1 MGNIPFLSIYIFPK
15 LQKPSKLPNPS
26 CRKGSYLEKAVR
38 MDSANELT
46 VRRSKTEIFRSQ
58 WISNTRVSANLH
70 AKTLP
75 WTSERFGMWIVPR
88 SQAMLLYL
96 TSSESQNPSLLQLP
110 CICETSSSV
119 TCKRSYLLDLYL
131 TELLQEG
138 VGHSTADDDAICFV
152 DQILDELNPKA
163 WLIDVN
169 VARKMPQLK
178 HTLPMFSCDAFCLAQ
193 VLLTLI
199 SCRQI
204 RSINK

>member
-1 MGNIPFLSIYIFPK
+1 MDLKHQGLCQSSCQSIALDFRAFWHVNRAKITSHVVVSNIFRITKSFSSSASL
-15 LQKPSKLPNPS
+15 
-26 CRKGSYLEKAVR
+26 YLW
-38 MDSANELT
+38 NEL
-46 VRRSKTEIFRSQ
+46 VCYVQKI
-58 WISNTRVSANLH
+58 L
-70 AKTLP
+70 
-75 WTSERFGMWIVPR
+75 
-88 SQAMLLYL
+88 
-96 TSSESQNPSLLQLP
+96 SSWS
-110 CICETSSSV
+110 C
-119 TCKRSYLLDLYL
+119 L

-138 VGHSTADDDAICFV
+138 VGHSTANDDAICFV